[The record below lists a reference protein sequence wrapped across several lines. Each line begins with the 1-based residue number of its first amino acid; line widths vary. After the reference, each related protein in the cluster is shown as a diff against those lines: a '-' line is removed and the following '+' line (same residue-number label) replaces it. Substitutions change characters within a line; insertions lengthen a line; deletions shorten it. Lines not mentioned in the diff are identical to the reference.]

1 MSCIAGAILYCSAQI
16 IIPGPLATAPSNSTA
31 WTYVAYYGV
40 PILAQRTGSVP
51 YALPVPRPAPTYDP
65 AIFGGRS

>member
-40 PILAQRTGSVP
+40 PILANRTGSVP
-51 YALPVPRPAPTYDP
+51 YALPVPRAATTYDP
-65 AIFGGRS
+65 AILGGRS